1 MRVLADSGHIATGIM
16 PLRQVERQVQLLEI
30 HELSLKAAVST
41 SSGGGDILSR
51 LTRLQSDFATL
62 QAQNDQFQA
71 DFATLA
77 ADVRDLATATE
88 EVVVLRDQVSAMK
101 SDIGQIRA
109 ASKKAAERS
118 DGLEEQLEGL
128 DQEAARLADNL
139 DQFARD
145 HPMAAIVFELAE
157 DCFGKQNAG
166 GEDANSLMLEHMARS
181 EARASVSDGRTSQN
195 SQPTSLVSREDC
207 VKDGGYFSIPVP
219 EGEHTLGDLQKR
231 GETDHST
238 VGAIRVAPG
247 FEAFVFEFPNFRGK
261 TVYLEAGNHD
271 LQKMGVRVG
280 AIRLQRH
287 RRSEWAIRAVC
298 PAQQV
303 CQCFLWAVTFTCV
316 SPGCLI

>member
-1 MRVLADSGHIATGIM
+1 MFSDEPEH
-16 PLRQVERQVQLLEI
+16 RQVDLLWDAIFQMCRLGEPDPTAAWRDHIDALERRLRA
-30 HELSLKAAVST
+30 ELAQK
-41 SSGGGDILSR
+41 D
-51 LTRLQSDFATL
+51 ATL
-62 QAQNDQFQA
+62 QAQNAQFQA

-88 EVVVLRDQVSAMK
+88 EVVVLRDLVSAMK

-166 GEDANSLMLEHMARS
+166 GEDANSLMREHMARS
-181 EARASVSDGRTSQN
+181 EASASVSDGRTSQN
-195 SQPTSLVSREDC
+195 SQATSLVSREDC
-207 VKDGGYFSIPVP
+207 VKDDDFFEIPVP

-261 TVYLEAGNHD
+261 TVYLEAGNHN

-303 CQCFLWAVTFTCV
+303 CQCFCGLCGLSFALASHPAV
-316 SPGCLI
+316 